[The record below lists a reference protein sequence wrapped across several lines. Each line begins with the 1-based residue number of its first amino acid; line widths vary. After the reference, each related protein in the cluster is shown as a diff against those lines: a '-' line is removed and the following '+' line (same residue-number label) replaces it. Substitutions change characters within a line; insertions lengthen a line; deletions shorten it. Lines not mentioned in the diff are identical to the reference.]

1 MGVVMNNNKN
11 FNHTNNVYNAY
22 HKKYVTNID
31 DELMNEERRKY
42 LLEKEE
48 KIRKSKKKKKIISS
62 VFGSIVFV
70 FVVSYLFI
78 NFFRPVEKDER
89 LDKDSI
95 HYVTD
100 LYYSDGRFYEKY
112 LNENEKEI
120 YKILMKDLKDLKPT
134 TKFDC
139 ASIGAENASDCVG
152 DIFKVIDVILMEHP
166 DMFWY
171 RFSAF
176 DEQVTSESTIVPL
189 RHRYVSK
196 NKLYLYFVERR
207 LHRKIDEIANNY
219 KNLTDDKKVEAVYT
233 WLGETTS
240 YSLLIDDKAGTAW
253 SALLDDD
260 SVCAGFAAA
269 SSLIFQYMGIE
280 SHVVTG
286 STSGPHAWNFVKLDD
301 GYYWYD
307 ATVGGSRGPSSSNR
321 GFYDGLLFR
330 NTSDYTVDIIDLNNY
345 EFGTKYLRD

>member
-1 MGVVMNNNKN
+1 MDNNENI
-11 FNHTNNVYNAY
+11 NHTNNVYNAY
-22 HKKYVTNID
+22 HSSIVANVNNEVID
-31 DELMNEERRKY
+31 EERRKY

-48 KIRKSKKKKKIISS
+48 KIRKTKKRKKIVSTIVS
-62 VFGSIVFV
+62 SIVLV
-70 FVVSYLFI
+70 FIVSYLFI
-78 NFFRPVEKDER
+78 NFFRPVKKDKR

-112 LNENEKEI
+112 LSDNEKKI

-134 TKFDC
+134 TEFNC
-139 ASIGAENASDCVG
+139 YEIGSDNATDCVG
-152 DIFKVIDVILMEHP
+152 DIYKVIDVILMEHP
-166 DMFWY
+166 DLFWY

-176 DEQVTSESTIVPL
+176 EDRVTTESTVVPL

-207 LHRKIDEIANNY
+207 LHRKIDELASDY
-219 KNLTDDKKVEAVYT
+219 KDLSDDKKVEAVYT

-240 YSLLIDDKAGTAW
+240 YSTLIDDKAGTAW

-269 SSLIFQYMGIE
+269 SSLLFQYMGIE

-286 STSGPHAWNFVKLDD
+286 NTSGPHAWNFVELDD

-307 ATVGGSRGPSSSNR
+307 ATVGGSRGPNSNNR

-330 NTSDYTVDIIDLNNY
+330 NTSDYTVEILNLEDY
-345 EFGTKYLRD
+345 KFGTKYLRD